1 MPKFVFIADLHH
13 YSATLGTKGRA
24 YEMRSGS
31 DQKCLAETGAI
42 IDSAFNMIGG
52 SDCDA
57 VFIAGDV
64 TNNGERVS
72 HEEIREKL
80 YSLKEKKPVYV
91 ITATHDWCCDKN
103 PRRFDGNNTYHDVP
117 TMKPEELADF
127 YRDFGLSEAV
137 DSFTTHLGTLS
148 YCVEVCGIRVLC
160 LNDDQ
165 NGKGKAGFAP
175 DHLKWIKKQAKNAG
189 AEGKPIIAM
198 EHHLLM
204 SHIHPMLSF
213 GSMCVGDK
221 EKIASAFADV
231 GIKYVFAGH
240 SHLQSIEKFT
250 SSKGNSLFE
259 INVGSLVGYPS
270 PMVEATFEDDRVKI
284 KTLHPGKFTYEGREY
299 DTVEYTKKHSLGLV
313 DNILEAALIGKDEF
327 VSRLAAMGL
336 PEDKVSMLY
345 IIAKPM
351 IKYVRGLTVGEGCK
365 KLRIFGLARYLD
377 KNIIEEYKNK
387 RVMDFVYEIY
397 MSALDGGKVRHS
409 RDSSYYRAVM
419 DFMGIL
425 IRLKDGGT
433 TRNMRDCVGKII
445 TGNEWDINGCVI
457 EK

>member
-1 MPKFVFIADLHH
+1 MPKFTFIADLHH
-13 YSATLGTKGRA
+13 YSATLGTRGRA
-24 YEMRSGS
+24 YERRSGS
-31 DQKCLAETGAI
+31 DQKCLGETGAI
-42 IDSAFNMIGG
+42 IDSAFDMIGE

-57 VFIAGDV
+57 VFIAGDI

-80 YSLKEKKPVYV
+80 RSLKAKKPVYV

-103 PRRFDGNNTYHDVP
+103 PRRFEGNNTYHDVP
-117 TMKPEELADF
+117 TMKAEELADF
-127 YRDFGLSEAV
+127 YRDFGLGDAI
-137 DSFTTHLGTLS
+137 DSFTTHLGTVS

-165 NGKGKAGFAP
+165 NGKGKAGFA
-175 DHLKWIKKQAKNAG
+175 DEHLEWIKKQAENADRD
-189 AEGKPIIAM
+189 GKPIIAM

-221 EKIASAFADV
+221 EKIASAFADS
-231 GIKYVFAGH
+231 GIKYVFVGH

-250 SSKGNSLFE
+250 SPKGNSFYE

-270 PMVEATFEDDRVKI
+270 PIVEVIFDGDRATIETK
-284 KTLHPGKFTYEGREY
+284 HPGKFTYEGREY

-313 DNILEAALIGKDEF
+313 DNIFEAALIGKEEF
-327 VSRLAAMGL
+327 VSRLTAMGL

-351 IKYVRGLTVGEGCK
+351 IKYVRGLTVGEGYK
-365 KLRIFGLARYLD
+365 KLKLFGLAKLLD
-377 KNIIEEYKNK
+377 KNIIEEYKHK
-387 RVMDFVYEIY
+387 KVMDFAYEIF
-397 MSALDGGKVRHS
+397 MSALDGGKSRHPKG
-409 RDSSYYRAVM
+409 SSYYKAVM
-419 DFMGIL
+419 DFMAIPVK
-425 IRLKDGGT
+425 LKDCSM
-433 TRNMRDCVGKII
+433 TRNLRDCVGNII
-445 TGNEWDINGCVI
+445 TGNEWDINHCIV
-457 EK
+457 